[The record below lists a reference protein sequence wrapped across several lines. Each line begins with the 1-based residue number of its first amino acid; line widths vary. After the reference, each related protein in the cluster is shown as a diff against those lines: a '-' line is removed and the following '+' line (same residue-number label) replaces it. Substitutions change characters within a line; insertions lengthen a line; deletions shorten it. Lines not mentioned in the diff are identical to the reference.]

1 MSSPL
6 FILICSSILLYS
18 TDAARWSWGH
28 FADFK
33 MPSEENKDDCLNGQC
48 LQAWKCPE
56 NATVLQVKTACSKRK
71 DGPWVCCIEYT
82 ETTVVHSTEDR
93 TFTTMS
99 LIELLSKNSLG
110 SNIST
115 SKSSNLIL
123 DISEENKVNNDSGFR
138 SPLEYRHKAGIDNWG
153 RSLTD
158 SPKPLHTEDT
168 SPSPEEYR
176 YNADIV
182 NWGRSYVIS
191 PKNSQGENVNSKP
204 SSTNV
209 IKPTSRKR
217 SDKSSTPNLLSRF
230 TEEKWNHPDSLDHR
244 NKPTPEAWHDP
255 HAGRGWSKVTKEIS
269 DINRDSGSSRRNTP
283 KTTPRSRWEST
294 KESWGA
300 DGIGS
305 KKTQAWEVRTTASS
319 RVKPTKASWDWDLPS
334 SSERTTK
341 TRGVGT
347 TARSPMKPTKE
358 SWDHTS
364 SSPRSTKTTTASSW
378 VKPTKDSWSWGHSPS
393 SVSKIA
399 NINQGRST
407 IPTRKPTPTNGRS
420 TGSTKV
426 TPAYPGRQGVHSYST
441 TQASSLTRFSSRS
454 TKRPVVNLEKP
465 KSTSDTSRVNSTPR
479 RSTTK
484 RYSSTTPMPD
494 INIHQCGLRQT
505 ARERSSR
512 GKRSSDPEAVVYA
525 GQLDHVVS
533 IPILNDINN
542 IRIMQALQRLRRTA
556 RLSRE
561 LWVVK
566 KQNPSHGRGWLPCT
580 ELLSPVATGFPGW
593 GLINEKF
600 FSSPPAPSLPPG
612 RGSEV
617 KYVCVITL
625 YFIHLITSSERLF
638 REEQDSSFVVMLG
651 THTAK
656 ESVAE
661 HVVMYVLRHPSYQ
674 QRYYYHD
681 IALLRLER
689 PVVFNNYV
697 MPVCLPSPSLPLMD
711 DEDLEGKKVTVMGWG
726 DQSFGG
732 KTSRVLKEASF
743 PIVSRQSCNSSYFRV
758 ASNRFPRGI
767 IASMLCAGAPNG
779 GKDACQGDSGG
790 PLTTVQSGRHTQVG
804 IVSFGYKCG
813 DKEYPGVYTKVAPY
827 LTWIAQNARCDDPI
841 TVTRIIIPDEEV
853 EGCSCLYW

>member
-82 ETTVVHSTEDR
+82 ETTGMHSTEDR
-93 TFTTMS
+93 TSTTMS
-99 LIELLSKNSLG
+99 LIELLSKNSLN

-123 DISEENKVNNDSGFR
+123 DISEENKVNTDSAFR
-138 SPLEYRHKAGIDNWG
+138 SPLEYRHKSGIDNWG
-153 RSLTD
+153 RSFTD
-158 SPKPLHTEDT
+158 SSKPLPTEDT

-182 NWGRSYVIS
+182 NWGRSYAIS

-209 IKPTSRKR
+209 IRPTSQNQ

-230 TEEKWNHPDSLDHR
+230 TEEKLNHPDSLDHR

-283 KTTPRSRWEST
+283 KTTPSSWWEST

-305 KKTQAWEVRTTASS
+305 KKNQAWEVRTTVSS
-319 RVKPTKASWDWDLPS
+319 WVKPTKASWDWDLPS

-347 TARSPMKPTKE
+347 TSNLRRGSSTTPSSWSKSTKASWDWDLPSSSKRTTKTRGVGTTTSNLRRGSSTAPSSWSKSTKASWDWDLPSSSERTTKTRGVGTAARSPMKPTKE

-364 SSPRSTKTTTASSW
+364 SSQRSIKTTTASSW
-378 VKPTKDSWSWGHSPS
+378 VKPTKDSWSWVHSPS
-393 SVSKIA
+393 PVSKTA

-407 IPTRKPTPTNGRS
+407 TPTRKPTPTNGRS
-420 TGSTKV
+420 TGSSKV
-426 TPAYPGRQGVHSYST
+426 TPEYPGRQGIHSYST

-465 KSTSDTSRVNSTPR
+465 KSTSGTSRVNSTTR

-484 RYSSTTPMPD
+484 RHSSTTPMPD
-494 INIHQCGLRQT
+494 INIH
-505 ARERSSR
+505 
-512 GKRSSDPEAVVYA
+512 
-525 GQLDHVVS
+525 
-533 IPILNDINN
+533 
-542 IRIMQALQRLRRTA
+542 
-556 RLSRE
+556 
-561 LWVVK
+561 
-566 KQNPSHGRGWLPCT
+566 
-580 ELLSPVATGFPGW
+580 
-593 GLINEKF
+593 
-600 FSSPPAPSLPPG
+600 
-612 RGSEV
+612 
-617 KYVCVITL
+617 
-625 YFIHLITSSERLF
+625 
-638 REEQDSSFVVMLG
+638 
-651 THTAK
+651 
-656 ESVAE
+656 
-661 HVVMYVLRHPSYQ
+661 
-674 QRYYYHD
+674 
-681 IALLRLER
+681 
-689 PVVFNNYV
+689 
-697 MPVCLPSPSLPLMD
+697 
-711 DEDLEGKKVTVMGWG
+711 
-726 DQSFGG
+726 
-732 KTSRVLKEASF
+732 
-743 PIVSRQSCNSSYFRV
+743 
-758 ASNRFPRGI
+758 
-767 IASMLCAGAPNG
+767 
-779 GKDACQGDSGG
+779 
-790 PLTTVQSGRHTQVG
+790 
-804 IVSFGYKCG
+804 
-813 DKEYPGVYTKVAPY
+813 
-827 LTWIAQNARCDDPI
+827 
-841 TVTRIIIPDEEV
+841 
-853 EGCSCLYW
+853 